1 MDSEIFVGIDVS
13 KVQLDVCIFPEKVT
27 FSVENTAEGWGQ
39 LHDRLKEAGNV
50 AGIVAEATGGLE
62 LPMAAAL
69 ASQGLPVAI
78 INPRQA
84 RDFAKA
90 TGHLAKTD
98 ALDSHV
104 LAHFAAALRPPVR
117 PLRDAE
123 AQKLSALVTRRQ
135 QLIGMLVAEQNRRA
149 TERVGEVKQRIE
161 AHIKWLRDEIEQS
174 DKDLDSAIK
183 SSDVWK
189 AKVDLLRSM
198 PGIGP
203 VIARTLVANLPELG
217 SLNRKQIAALVGVAP
232 LNCDSG
238 THRGTRF
245 VWGGRAAVRAVLY
258 MGALV
263 ASRRNPVIKA
273 FYEELVNRGKKKK
286 VALVAC
292 MRKLLTTLNAM
303 VKSNQTWCFNP
314 VECPAGIDP

>member
-1 MDSEIFVGIDVS
+1 MDSEFFVGIDVS
-13 KVQLDVCIFPEKVT
+13 KARLDVCILPQEDLFW
-27 FSVENTAEGWGQ
+27 VENTVEGCEQ
-39 LHDRLKEAGNV
+39 LHEKLKEIGAV
-50 AGIVAEATGGLE
+50 ACIVAEATGGLE
-62 LPMAAAL
+62 LPMAAGL
-69 ASQGLPVAI
+69 ACRGFPVSI

-90 TGHLAKTD
+90 TGRLAKTD
-98 ALDSHV
+98 TLDSRI
-104 LAHFAAALRPPVR
+104 LAHFASAIRPAPR

-123 AQKLSALVTRRQ
+123 AQKLSALVGRRQ
-135 QLIGMLVAEQNRRA
+135 QLIGMLTAELNRRA
-149 TERVGEVKQRIE
+149 SERVAEVKERIE
-161 AHIKWLRDEIEQS
+161 AHIKWLRDEIKQS

-183 SSDVWK
+183 SSEIWK

-217 SLNRKQIAALVGVAP
+217 TLNRKQVAALVGVAP

-238 THRGTRF
+238 SRRGTRF
-245 VWGGRAAVRAVLY
+245 VWGGRAAVRAALY

-263 ASRRNPVIKA
+263 ASRRNPIIKA
-273 FYEELVNRGKKKK
+273 FYEELVSRGKKKK

-303 VKSNQTWCFNP
+303 AKSNQIWRLNT
-314 VECPAGIDP
+314 VEV